1 VKKHLEVTG
10 RTMTNDSI
18 GRRSQTART
27 QAGKEWNQ
35 KIHHEKNK
43 PQICLADRIFQQG
56 NSKGLQILLRA
67 LRTSEDEEEKR
78 YAQNMNKNSISI
90 EI

>member
-1 VKKHLEVTG
+1 VKNHHEVTG

-18 GRRSQTART
+18 GRSQTART